1 MPKFLLNKIIRDK
14 LLQKILEAGVEVE
27 SKSLVGKELI
37 DALKNKLQEEV
48 KEVLEAKNNDEL
60 KEELAD
66 VLEVLYT
73 ICLKQGLDLA
83 EIEKVRLEKFEDKG
97 GFNDILVQTLSFDEE
112 EERFKPYADYYRRN
126 PNKYPQLA

>member
-14 LLQKILEAGVEVE
+14 LLKKILEAGVEVE

-37 DALKNKLQEEV
+37 DALKNKLQEE
-48 KEVLEAKNNDEL
+48 L

-66 VLEVLYT
+66 VLEVVYT
-73 ICLKQGLDLA
+73 ICLKQELDLA
-83 EIEKVRLEKFEDKG
+83 EIEKVRLEKLEDKG
-97 GFNDILVQTLSFDEE
+97 GFNDILVHTFSFDEK

-126 PNKYPQLA
+126 PNKYPEVA